1 MSESS
6 TLLRKKT
13 RLIEIVFSATYTAPQ
28 IKFPTE
34 YDLNGV
40 QILQLEIIPFEV
52 IPKSPAGN
60 VVLTFVQL
68 QGLFMTLYT
77 NDPDIQTVD
86 PATGTVLSTDEGQYI
101 YQVPA
106 TSLIATNFTRTA
118 TQLPF
123 APSPFRMFGQSV
135 QWSKCVFDIVTAIG
149 NTGVPASL
157 LLMVDYQGQSRG

>member
-1 MSESS
+1 MSD

-13 RLIEIVFSATYTAPQ
+13 RLIEIIFSANFTAPQ

-40 QILQLEIIPFEV
+40 QILQLEIIPGEV
-52 IPKSPAGN
+52 VPVSPAGN
-60 VVLTFVQL
+60 TVLTYAQL

-77 NDPDIQTVD
+77 NDPDVQKVD
-86 PATGTVLSTDEGQYI
+86 PKTLTVLSTDEGQYI

-106 TSLIATNFTRTA
+106 TSLIATNFNSTA
-118 TQLPF
+118 VQLPF
-123 APSPFRMFGQSV
+123 APTRFRMFGQSI

-149 NTGVPASL
+149 NGNNPVSV